1 MERMIIGAKYKR
13 RFHFYNVE
21 FGNKAVN
28 RNVIHLVMRVKHDQK
43 WRETA
48 KVDHL

>member
-1 MERMIIGAKYKR
+1 MERMIKGAKCKR
-13 RFHFYNVE
+13 KFRFCNVE

-28 RNVIHLVMRVKHDQK
+28 RDVIHLVMRVKHDQK